1 MGLTK
6 PLFYDIIISERT
18 KEANKMNKWFTVQW
32 VDDSCD
38 SKFCETE
45 EEADALIEELKN
57 KEGVISIYKI
67 TYEAIQ

>member
-1 MGLTK
+1 
-6 PLFYDIIISERT
+6 
-18 KEANKMNKWFTVQW
+18 MNKWFTVQW